1 MAPDILIP
9 NSSIKSSSSG
19 PVTIDKMEVGAVSI
33 PTVDMKDFKGAFSYA
48 SSVAKDVQ
56 VQMEVSVCSTFCG
69 VVCIPWP
76 ICCVG
81 VSGGISIS
89 TFTQTNCI
97 GDVAV
102 EGGSFCMSIANS
114 DFGPFSMTIPPTG
127 KTTVAKIEVK
137 EICMKY
143 TEVPMPSPLGITLG
157 DSFPIPN
164 PSGPMD
170 VKVKQTVM
178 NELDSTGVAVPA
190 ASIKNVKV
198 LNIKIPSV
206 TTKPMTIVSP
216 TPVSVSM
223 EMPLYNDGSCLGS
236 KVTQTGSAQCGKIE
250 TDMTLNISSVTMNI
264 RGGIEFKCIQG
275 NVTTSSASA
284 GPFDMNL
291 DLKCVKIKGLTLLGM
306 KMPEIEVQL

>member
-1 MAPDILIP
+1 M
-9 NSSIKSSSSG
+9 
-19 PVTIDKMEVGAVSI
+19 TIDKMEVGAVSI
-33 PTVDMKDFKGAFSYA
+33 PSVDMKDFKGAFSYA

-69 VVCIPWP
+69 VVCVPWP

-137 EICMKY
+137 DICMKY
-143 TEVPMPSPLGITLG
+143 TEVPLPSLLGITLG
-157 DSFPIPN
+157 DSFPVPN
-164 PSGPMD
+164 PAGPMD
-170 VKVKQTVM
+170 VKVKETVM
-178 NELDSTGVAVPA
+178 KELDSTGIAVPP

-223 EMPLYNDGSCLGS
+223 AMPLYDDGSSLGS
-236 KVTQTGSAQCGKIE
+236 KVTRSGSAQCEQIE

-264 RGGIEFKCIQG
+264 RGGIEFKCVQG

-291 DLKCVKIKGLTLLGM
+291 DLKCVRIKGLTLLGM

>member
-9 NSSIKSSSSG
+9 NSSIKSSSAG
-19 PVTIDKMEVGAVSI
+19 PMTIDKMEVGAVSI
-33 PTVDMKDFKGAFSYA
+33 PTVDMKNFKGAFSYA

-56 VQMEVSVCSTFCG
+56 VQMEISVCSTFCG
-69 VVCIPWP
+69 VVCVPWP

-89 TFTQTNCI
+89 TYTQTTCV

-102 EGGSFCMSIANS
+102 DGGSFCMVIPDS
-114 DFGPFSMTIPPTG
+114 DFGPFNMTVPPTG
-127 KTTVAKIEVK
+127 KTTVAKVEVTD
-137 EICMKY
+137 ICMKG

-164 PSGPMD
+164 PTGPMD
-170 VKVKQTVM
+170 VSVKETVM
-178 NELDSTGVAVPA
+178 NDLDSTCIAVPA
-190 ASIKNVKV
+190 ASIKNVSV
-198 LNIKIPSV
+198 MNIKIPSV

-216 TPVSVSM
+216 TPISVPMSV
-223 EMPLYNDGSCLGS
+223 PLYDNGSCMGS
-236 KVTQTGSAQCGKIE
+236 KVTQSGSAQCEQIT
-250 TDMTLNISSVTMNI
+250 TDMTINISSVTMNI
-264 RGGIEFKCIQG
+264 RGGIEFKCVQG

-284 GPFDMNL
+284 GPFEMNMDM
-291 DLKCVKIKGLTLLGM
+291 KCVRIKGLTLLGM